1 MDQRY
6 IRNFCIIAH
15 IDHGKSTLADR
26 LLEETGTV
34 EKRKMKA
41 QLLDQMDLER
51 ERGITIKLQPVRME
65 YEYSGTG
72 TRQRTTN
79 NEQYKADSN
88 QQLAI
93 NKEQGVG
100 NREQKMRSR
109 SRVVEAGEYVLNLID
124 TPGHVDFHYEV
135 SRSLAA
141 VEGAILLVD
150 ATKGVQA
157 QTLANLYL
165 AIEEGLEIIPVVNKV
180 DLPAAN
186 VEKTKK
192 EILHVL
198 GCDEADILL
207 ASGKTGIGVS
217 EILRAV
223 VERVPAP
230 EGREDA
236 PLRALI
242 FDSAYNTY
250 KGVVA
255 SVRIVDGAV
264 RRDDVL
270 RMMATSTESAAIEV
284 GIMKPELTPVDA
296 LSAGDIGYIATGQK
310 EVASCRV
317 GDTITLSLR
326 SDRQPT
332 MVPTSTTVEALPGYQ
347 EVKPMVYASLY
358 PVDGDDYAEMRDA
371 LDKLKLNDAAFA
383 FEPESN
389 AALGRGFRCGF
400 LGLLHLEI
408 VQARLE
414 REFELT
420 PTITTPSVIYE
431 LELRGKEGRVPLYSP
446 MDMPDP
452 ASIEAIYEPYVDL
465 KVVAPASFL
474 GALMDLSASIR
485 AEYRNTEYL
494 DEERILLSFDAPL
507 MDVIVSFHDRLKSVS
522 SGFASMNYEPIGY
535 RKSDVVRLD
544 IVVANEPVEAFSRMV
559 PKSRAFSE
567 GKETVEKLKT
577 VIPRHNFAVAIQ
589 AVVGGKV
596 IARET
601 ISAFRKDVIAKLYGG
616 DVTRK
621 RKLLEKQKKGKKK
634 MRAIGGVTIPPQA
647 FLDVLRKNDG

>member
-1 MDQRY
+1 MDQRF

-26 LLEETGTV
+26 LLEETATV

-65 YEYSGTG
+65 YEYQAKVGGKNLGGENDKSEAG
-72 TRQRTTN
+72 
-79 NEQYKADSN
+79 N
-88 QQLAI
+88 Q
-93 NKEQGVG
+93 E
-100 NREQKMRSR
+100 SR
-109 SRVVEAGEYVLNLID
+109 SRKKDVSTIPFGKYVLNLID

-165 AIEEGLEIIPVVNKV
+165 AIEEGLEIIPVINKV

-198 GCDEADILL
+198 GCLETDILL
-207 ASGKTGIGVS
+207 ASGKTGLGVS
-217 EILRAV
+217 DILRAV

-230 EGREDA
+230 RGNRDE

-255 SVRIVDGAV
+255 SVRIVDGMV

-270 RMMATSTESAAIEV
+270 RMMATSTESLAIEA
-284 GIMKPELTPVDA
+284 GIMKPELVPVGE
-296 LSAGDIGYIATGQK
+296 LSAGDIGYLATGQK
-310 EVASCRV
+310 DVASCRV
-317 GDTITLSLR
+317 GDTITIAIR
-326 SDRQPT
+326 GDRQSG
-332 MVPTSTTVEALPGYQ
+332 VGTVEALPGYQ
-347 EVKPMVYASLY
+347 DVKPMVYASLY

-389 AALGRGFRCGF
+389 VALGRGFRCGF

-414 REFELT
+414 REFEIT

-465 KVVAPASFL
+465 KVVAPTSFL

-494 DEERILLSFDAPL
+494 DEERVLLTFDAPL

-544 IVVANEPVEAFSRMV
+544 IIVANEPVEAFSRMV

-589 AVVGGKV
+589 AAVGGKV